1 MALKKNPKFD
11 LKMKYQRMLEV
22 CMIISLALLVIAF
35 KYFPDVAQEE
45 IAIDAPQELVNV
57 EDIVSTKQESAPPPP
72 PKPPIPIEAPT
83 DDVLEDIEIA
93 DTELDVDEVI
103 EAFEQR
109 DVKVLR
115 RKLIEITERC
125 IHCGHCIT
133 LCPVDA
139 IYRDETDQK
148 VKVGID
154 KCIQCDRCPDACP
167 VRAIILLK

>member
-1 MALKKNPKFD
+1 LKAELRFGTKIVNEPTITSVALEKKVQLNI
-11 LKMKYQRMLEV
+11 LKAQVDNEGGLVLLE
-22 CMIISLALLVIAF
+22 I
-35 KYFPDVAQEE
+35 PD
-45 IAIDAPQELVNV
+45 DR
-57 EDIVSTKQESAPPPP
+57 
-72 PKPPIPIEAPT
+72 
-83 DDVLEDIEIA
+83 
-93 DTELDVDEVI
+93 VDEVI

-167 VRAIILLK
+167 VRAIFLLK